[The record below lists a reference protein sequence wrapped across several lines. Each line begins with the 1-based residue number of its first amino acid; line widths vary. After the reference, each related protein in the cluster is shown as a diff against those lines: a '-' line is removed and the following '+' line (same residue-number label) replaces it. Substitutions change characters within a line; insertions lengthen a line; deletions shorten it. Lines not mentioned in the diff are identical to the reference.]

1 MGISYIG
8 PLLVHRTVDG
18 IRKRKLYLKKDNDG

>member
-18 IRKRKLYLKKDNDG
+18 IREKISYLKKDNDG